1 MKVLLLEDVYNLG
14 YAGDVKKVANGYG
27 RNFLLPQGFA
37 ALATPAALAQ
47 VEAIREEAKG
57 KREVLNAEMSIVAEK
72 MKDLQLQFPA
82 RAGET
87 GKLYGSVTTQMIA
100 DKLLEEAGV
109 KLRKRQIHSQPL
121 RLLGMHIIGVRLTV
135 DMIPEI
141 SVVVYR
147 EGENPENYMIA
158 AEELAEQTEDQ
169 VEATVA
175 DEASAE
181 EVEEGTEEA
190 VADDEAVSEEEVAET
205 ELEEPEAEEEAAAED
220 DEADDEP
227 EAEPEAE

>member
-37 ALATPAALAQ
+37 TLATPAALAQ
-47 VEAIREEAKG
+47 VETIREEAKA
-57 KREVLNAEMSIVAEK
+57 KREVLNAEMSVVAEK
-72 MKDLQLQFPA
+72 IKDLELLFPA

-100 DKLLEEAGV
+100 DKLQEEAGV

-121 RLLGMHIIGVRLTV
+121 RQLGLHTIGVRLTV

-147 EGENPENYMIA
+147 EGENPDNYKIA
-158 AEELAEQTEDQ
+158 AEELAALAQDAVEETQA
-169 VEATVA
+169 VEAPA
-175 DEASAE
+175 DEEAVDEAE
-181 EVEEGTEEA
+181 EVTSETEE
-190 VADDEAVSEEEVAET
+190 VEAAEAEVPSEEKPVAED
-205 ELEEPEAEEEAAAED
+205 ESVED
-220 DEADDEP
+220 ET
-227 EAEPEAE
+227 EAEPETE